1 MNTRWKHGLRSCA
14 RASAWVAGILV
25 IVLAV
30 VVGLAQLLLP
40 LVAGHP
46 EWVAG
51 QLSTR
56 LHRPTSFDSMRGQWT
71 ASGPLLALQGVRV
84 GAPAGRVA
92 GGLHIPEVDLRLD
105 FSAWVVPGRHLFNV
119 HVRGLRATATRTRD
133 GKWQVMGAGVELGGP
148 ALDLGHLS
156 ADLWLDNLQL
166 AVDDQRLGQRFDLS
180 APHLRVNRTARGRV
194 RLAGIV
200 QRQHSAGS
208 LRVAGDF
215 QQGRGTGRLWVG
227 LDASDLRHMLSGVEI
242 GGYRLDD
249 GRGRVGAWLRW
260 RQGQLADALVQLD
273 LAGLVVSSA
282 AAQHVQAGPLR
293 GLAGLRRVG
302 DGYRLSWAGSDGS
315 TAAALVRD
323 PGTPQLAVGIAA
335 RDWQLAPWLSLLA
348 LKPGLAPGLVQ
359 WLGHGQPR
367 ALANRLDL
375 GWSRA
380 HGLQAL
386 DLEFSGVGIDPAG
399 KLPGVDRLAGH
410 LVGDAEALSLRLP
423 AQAVTVSLPDLF
435 RQPLELSRLD
445 GSLALWQ
452 DDAGWVLGVDA
463 LDVSAED
470 YAAQLRGQLAFPQA
484 GGAPSADLFATV
496 DQAKVPAAKLFWPS
510 SMPPATMAWLDRA
523 LVAGRVEGAKVV
535 LRGNLAD
542 WPFTH
547 HEGRFEA
554 HVPIHDLTLDYA
566 PGWPRAERAEA
577 VADFVGS
584 GFRAVASTAQT
595 LGVHA
600 TLAAADIADFANAPL
615 ELSIRGGGS
624 GDDLMRFVRESPI
637 GSGQRDTLDKLS
649 LGGTGTFAMHLE
661 LPLHTDDAPRLSG
674 AVELSDADVRAPD
687 WNLELEQLGGPLH
700 FDLQGI
706 EADRLQAGFHG
717 RASTLALAIGEVHSH
732 PDTSVWVQMRGDYS
746 LADLVRDYPSLAWIG
761 QGSTGSGDFRVA
773 FSAVPAAGAAPARQ
787 QLTIDSDLRGVALN
801 YPAPLQKEAPAA
813 MPLHVVVGVPVDGAD
828 LRVALGQ
835 VARGRFRL
843 AGDAPPV
850 AGVIAFGTEM
860 PQHLPPTGL
869 QIRGHAQ
876 RLDVT
881 GWVQQTASSEGSG
894 GLAVSEVQVS
904 TDHALWF
911 NRSLGSMRIDATSP
925 GAALEVQVDGPSM
938 AGTISIPTTQ
948 LQQKGVT
955 ARVQRLYW
963 PVDATPDTTA
973 GDAAGTAPA
982 PPAAAKPPPGPEPN
996 PADTGVDPKA
1006 LPPMHLWVQDL
1017 RLGVAK
1023 LGDARLESWPTA
1035 NGMHIE
1041 QLRTLS
1047 GNAQISASGD
1057 WNGDAHDSHT
1067 QMNINF
1073 SANDLGA
1080 MLGALGF
1087 NGLIHGGRTHDELD
1101 ARWPGSPSNIALANM
1116 DGTLRIKV
1124 EDGRIPEAASP
1135 GVGRLLGLVSLAE
1148 LPRRL
1153 TLDFGDVFGKG
1164 LAFDS
1169 ISGQFRL
1176 ADGNASTNDLAI
1188 SGPSANITVT
1198 GRTGLRNRDYD
1209 QDVHVVPHVG
1219 NSLPLVGA
1227 VVGGPVGA
1235 AAGLAVQGLLGH
1247 GLNKA
1252 ASAHYRV
1259 TGSWDKPVFTLVDRG
1274 ASAQPPLAIRDGSA
1288 PPAAS
1293 GGSVLPAAPASSL
1306 PAPAGSVPTAAHGV
1320 PVPSSSVPASSG
1332 SVR

>member
-14 RASAWVAGILV
+14 RASAWVIGVLV

-40 LVAGHP
+40 LVARHP
-46 EWVAG
+46 DWVAA
-51 QLSTR
+51 QLTTH
-56 LHRPTSFDSMRGQWT
+56 LDRPTSFDSLRGQWT
-71 ASGPLLALQGVRV
+71 ASGPSLALRGVTV
-84 GAPAGRVA
+84 GPPAGKTK
-92 GGLHIPEVDLRLD
+92 GSLHIPEVDLRLD
-105 FSAWVVPGRHLFNV
+105 FSAWVVPARHLFNV
-119 HVRGLRATATRTRD
+119 HVRGLRATATRTGD
-133 GKWQVMGAGVELGGP
+133 GKWQVMGAGVELSGP

-166 AVDDQRLGQRFDLS
+166 AVDDQRSGQRFDLS

-200 QRQHSAGS
+200 QRQGSAGA

-215 QQGRGTGRLWVG
+215 QQDRGMGMLWVG

-242 GGYRLDD
+242 HGYRLDD

-260 RQGQLADALVQLD
+260 RQGQFADAVVQLD
-273 LAGLVVSSA
+273 LADLAISSA
-282 AAQHVQAGPLR
+282 AVQGVQTGPLH
-293 GLAGLRRVG
+293 GLVGLRRVA
-302 DGYRLSWAGSDGS
+302 DGYRLAWAGAGGS
-315 TAAALVRD
+315 AAVALVRD
-323 PGTPQLAVGIAA
+323 PGTPQLAVGVAG

-348 LKPGLAPGLVQ
+348 LKPALAPGLVQ

-367 ALANRLDL
+367 ALASRLDL

-380 HGLQAL
+380 NGLQAL
-386 DLEFSGVGIDPAG
+386 DLGFSGVGIDPVG

-410 LVGDAEALSLRLP
+410 VVGDAEALSLSLP
-423 AQAVTVSLPDLF
+423 AQATTISLPELF
-435 RQPLELSRLD
+435 RKPLELSKLD
-445 GSLALWQ
+445 GSLVLWK
-452 DDAGWVLGVDA
+452 DAAGWVLGADA
-463 LDVSAED
+463 LDVSAAD
-470 YAAQLRGQLAFPQA
+470 YTAQVRGKLAFPGA

-496 DQAKVPAAKLFWPS
+496 VEAKVPAAKLFWPS
-510 SMPPATMAWLDRA
+510 SMPAGTMAWLDRA
-523 LVAGRVEGAKVV
+523 LVAGRVAGAQVI
-535 LRGNLAD
+535 LRGDLAD

-566 PGWPRAERAEA
+566 NGWPRAAR
-577 VADFVGS
+577 VDVMADFVGG

-600 TLAAADIADFANAPL
+600 ELAVANIEDFATAPL
-615 ELSIRGGGS
+615 ELSIRGSGAGG
-624 GDDLMRFVRESPI
+624 DLMRFVRASPI

-649 LGGTGTFAMHLE
+649 LGGKGTFAMHLE

-674 AVELSDADVRAPD
+674 AVVLSDADLRAPD
-687 WNLELEQLGGPLH
+687 WNLELEQLEGPLR
-700 FDLQGI
+700 FDQHGI
-706 EADRLQAGFHG
+706 EADRLQAAFHG
-717 RASTLALAIGEVHSH
+717 RASTLALAIGDVPSH
-732 PDTSVWVQMRGDYS
+732 PDTSVWVQMRGEYS
-746 LADLVRDYPSLAWIG
+746 LADLVRDYPNLAWIG

-773 FSAVPAAGAAPARQ
+773 FSATPAAGAAPARQ

-801 YPAPLQKEAPAA
+801 YPAPLQKEAAVR
-813 MPLHVVVGVPVDGAD
+813 MPLHVAMGVPVDGAD
-828 LRVALGQ
+828 LRVALGE

-850 AGVIAFGTEM
+850 AGAIAFGTDM
-860 PQHLPPTGL
+860 PQQLPPTGL

-881 GWVQQTASSEGSG
+881 GWVQQTAGGEGEG
-894 GLAVSEVQVS
+894 GLAVTDVEVS
-904 TDHALWF
+904 ADHALWF
-911 NRSLGSMRIDATSP
+911 NRSLGAMRIDASTTN
-925 GAALEVQVDGPSM
+925 AALEVRVVGSAM

-955 ARVQRLYW
+955 ARIQRLYW
-963 PVDATPDTTA
+963 PVDTTPAEAASVATA
-973 GDAAGTAPA
+973 APA
-982 PPAAAKPPPGPEPN
+982 PPVAPKPPPAPEQN

-1006 LPPMHLWVQDL
+1006 LPPLHLWVQDL
-1017 RLGVAK
+1017 RFGVAK

-1041 QLRTLS
+1041 QLRALS
-1047 GNAQISASGD
+1047 GNAQISATGD

-1067 QMNINF
+1067 RMNINF
-1073 SANDLGA
+1073 SANDLGG
-1080 MLGALGF
+1080 MLGALGY
-1087 NGLIHGGRTHDELD
+1087 NGLIHGGSTHDQLD
-1101 ARWPGSPSNIALANM
+1101 ARWPGSPSGIALANM

-1124 EDGRIPEAASP
+1124 EDGRIPEATSP

-1169 ISGQFRL
+1169 ITGEFQL
-1176 ADGNASTNDLAI
+1176 ADGNATTNDLVI
-1188 SGPSANITVT
+1188 SGPSANITIT
-1198 GRTGLRNRDYD
+1198 GRTGLRGRDYD

-1247 GLNKA
+1247 GLNRA
-1252 ASAHYRV
+1252 ATAHYRV

-1274 ASAQPPLAIRDGSA
+1274 ASAQPPLAIPSGS
-1288 PPAAS
+1288 
-1293 GGSVLPAAPASSL
+1293 GLQAAPASSPL
-1306 PAPAGSVPTAAHGV
+1306 TPIVGMPAAASSVPTTSGSAPAPAGSV
-1320 PVPSSSVPASSG
+1320 
-1332 SVR
+1332 R

>member
-1 MNTRWKHGLRSCA
+1 MNIRWKHGLRCGA

-25 IVLAV
+25 IVMAV

-51 QLSTR
+51 QLTTR
-56 LHRPTSFDSMRGQWT
+56 LQRPTSFDSMRGQWT
-71 ASGPLLALQGVRV
+71 ASGPLLALQGVTV
-84 GAPAGRVA
+84 GPPAGGTR
-92 GGLHIPEVDLRLD
+92 GSLHIPEVDLRLD
-105 FSAWVVPGRHLFNV
+105 FSSWVVPGRHLFNV
-119 HVRGLRATATRTRD
+119 HVRGLRATATRTKD
-133 GKWQVMGAGVELGGP
+133 GKWRVMGAGVELSGP
-148 ALDLGHLS
+148 TLDLGHLS
-156 ADLWLDNLQL
+156 VDLWLDNLQL
-166 AVDDQRLGQRFDLS
+166 AVDDQRSGQRFDLS
-180 APHLRVNRTARGRV
+180 APQLRVNRTARGRV

-200 QRQHSAGS
+200 QRQGSAGA

-215 QQGRGTGRLWVG
+215 QQGRGTGMLWVG
-227 LDASDLRHMLSGVEI
+227 LDASDLRHMLSGVEV

-260 RQGQLADALVQLD
+260 RQGQLADAVVQLD
-273 LAGLVVSSA
+273 LAGLAISSA
-282 AAQHVQAGPLR
+282 AVQGVQAGPLH
-293 GLAGLRRVG
+293 GLAGLRRIA
-302 DGYRLSWAGSDGS
+302 DGYRLTWAGASGS
-315 TAAALVRD
+315 AVVALVHD
-323 PGTPQLAVGIAA
+323 PGTPQLAVGVMA

-348 LKPGLAPGLVQ
+348 LKPGLAPDLAQ

-367 ALANRLDL
+367 GLASRLDL

-399 KLPGVDRLAGH
+399 KLPGVDRLSGQ

-423 AQAVTVSLPDLF
+423 AQPVTISLPELF
-435 RQPLELSRLD
+435 RKPLELSKLD
-445 GSLALWQ
+445 SSLALWK
-452 DDAGWVLGVDA
+452 DDADWVLGMDA
-463 LDVSAED
+463 LDVTAAD
-470 YAAQLRGQLAFPQA
+470 YTAQVRGKLAFPAA
-484 GGAPSADLFATV
+484 GGAPAADLFATV
-496 DQAKVPAAKLFWPS
+496 GEAKVPAAKLFWPS
-510 SMPPATMAWLDRA
+510 SMPAATMAWLDRA
-523 LVAGRVEGAKVV
+523 LVAGRVEDAQVV
-535 LRGNLAD
+535 LRGDLAD
-542 WPFTH
+542 WPFTQ

-566 PGWPRAERAEA
+566 PGWPRAEHAE
-577 VADFVGS
+577 VMADFIGS

-600 TLAAADIADFANAPL
+600 ALAAADIADFASAPL
-615 ELSIRGGGS
+615 ELSIRGSGS
-624 GDDLMRFVRESPI
+624 GDDLMRFVRDSPI
-637 GSGQRDTLDKLS
+637 GSAQRDTLDKLS

-661 LPLHTDDAPRLSG
+661 LPLHTDDAPSLTG
-674 AVELSDADVRAPD
+674 AVELSDADLRAPD
-687 WNLELEQLGGPLH
+687 WNLELDQIAGPLH

-706 EADRLQAGFHG
+706 EGDHLQAGFHG
-717 RASTLALAIGEVHSH
+717 RASTLALAIGEVPSH
-732 PDTSVWVQMRGDYS
+732 LDTSVWIQMRGDYS

-773 FSAVPAAGAAPARQ
+773 FSAAPAAGTAPARQ
-787 QLTIDSDLRGVALN
+787 QVTIDSDLRGVALDF
-801 YPAPLQKEAPAA
+801 PAPMQKAA
-813 MPLHVVVGVPVDGAD
+813 DANMPLHVAIGVPVDGAD
-828 LRVALGQ
+828 LQVALGQ
-835 VARGRFRL
+835 VLRGRFRL
-843 AGDAPPV
+843 VADAPPM
-850 AGVIAFGTEM
+850 AGVIAFGSDM

-869 QIRGHAQ
+869 QIRGHAS

-881 GWVQQTASSEGSG
+881 GWVQQTASNSG
-894 GLAVSEVQVS
+894 DSGLTVRDVEVAA
-904 TDHALWF
+904 DHALWF
-911 NRSLGSMRIDATSP
+911 NRSLGAMHIGASTSD
-925 GAALEVQVDGPSM
+925 AALDVQVDGSAM

-955 ARVQRLYW
+955 ARIQRLYW
-963 PVDATPDTTA
+963 PVDTSPATAASTVTA
-973 GDAAGTAPA
+973 AQAPPVAAQLSPA
-982 PPAAAKPPPGPEPN
+982 PEEN

-1006 LPPMHLWVQDL
+1006 LPPLHLWVQDL

-1041 QLRTLS
+1041 QLRALS
-1047 GNAQISASGD
+1047 SNAQINATGD

-1073 SANDLGA
+1073 SANDFGA

-1087 NGLIHGGRTHDELD
+1087 DGLIHGGRTHDQLD

-1116 DGTLRIKV
+1116 DGILRLKI
-1124 EDGRIPEAASP
+1124 EDGRIPEATSP

-1169 ISGQFRL
+1169 ITGEFHL
-1176 ADGNASTNDLAI
+1176 ADGNATTNDLAI

-1198 GRTGLRNRDYD
+1198 GRTGLRGRDYD

-1227 VVGGPVGA
+1227 VVGGPVGV

-1259 TGSWDKPVFTLVDRG
+1259 TGSWDKPIFTLVEK
-1274 ASAQPPLAIRDGSA
+1274 Q
-1288 PPAAS
+1288 
-1293 GGSVLPAAPASSL
+1293 GGSVPRLKAPDSGIPLPASSSSTL
-1306 PAPAGSVPTAAHGV
+1306 PAPST
-1320 PVPSSSVPASSG
+1320 

>member
-1 MNTRWKHGLRSCA
+1 LAGVNTRWKHGLRSCA
-14 RASAWVAGILV
+14 RASAWVAGVLV

-46 EWVAG
+46 DWVAG
-51 QLSTR
+51 QLTTH
-56 LHRPTSFDSMRGQWT
+56 LNRPTSFDSMHGQWT
-71 ASGPLLALQGVRV
+71 ASGPSLALQGVTV
-84 GAPAGRVA
+84 GPPAGRA
-92 GGLHIPEVDLRLD
+92 KGSLHIPEVDLRLD

-119 HVRGLRATATRTRD
+119 HVRGLRATATRTED
-133 GKWQVMGAGVELGGP
+133 GKWQVMGAGVELNGP

-166 AVDDQRLGQRFDLS
+166 AVDDQRSGQHFELS

-194 RLAGIV
+194 RMAGVV
-200 QRQHSAGS
+200 QRQHSAGA

-215 QQGRGTGRLWVG
+215 QQGRGAGALWVG
-227 LDASDLRHMLSGVEI
+227 LDASDLRQMLSGVEFR
-242 GGYRLDD
+242 GYRLDD
-249 GRGRVGAWLRW
+249 GRGRVGVWLRW
-260 RQGQLADALVQLD
+260 RHNQLADAVVQLD
-273 LAGLVVSSA
+273 LAGLAVSSA
-282 AAQHVQAGPLR
+282 AAQRVQAGPLH
-293 GLAGLRRVG
+293 GLAGLRRVVG
-302 DGYRLSWAGSDGS
+302 GYRLTWAGAGGS
-315 TAAALVRD
+315 AAVALVRE
-323 PGTPQLAVGIAA
+323 PGTPQLAVGVTA

-367 ALANRLDL
+367 ALASRLDL
-375 GWSRA
+375 GWNRA

-386 DLEFSGVGIDPAG
+386 DLEFSGLGIDPSG

-410 LVGDAEALSLRLP
+410 LVGDAEALSLTLP
-423 AQAVTVSLPDLF
+423 MQAATISLPELF
-435 RQPLELSRLD
+435 RKPLELSKLD
-445 GSLALWQ
+445 GNLALWK
-452 DDAGWVLGVDA
+452 DAADWVLGVDA
-463 LDVSAED
+463 LDVSAAD
-470 YAAQLRGQLAFPQA
+470 YTAQVRGKLAFPGT
-484 GGAPSADLFATV
+484 GGAPSANLFATV
-496 DQAKVPAAKLFWPS
+496 GEAKVPAAKLFWPS

-523 LVAGRVEGAKVV
+523 LVAGRVDQAKVV

-542 WPFTH
+542 WPFTQ

-566 PGWPRAERAEA
+566 PGWPRAERAEV
-577 VADFVGS
+577 VADFVGD
-584 GFRAVASTAQT
+584 GFRAVASTAQA
-595 LGVHA
+595 LGVQA
-600 TLAAADIADFANAPL
+600 ALAAANIADFATAPL
-615 ELSIRGGGS
+615 ELSIRGSGAGG
-624 GDDLMRFVRESPI
+624 DLMRFVRDSPI

-649 LGGTGTFAMHLE
+649 LGGMGTFAMHLE

-674 AVELSDADVRAPD
+674 AVELSDADVRAPA
-687 WNLELEQLGGPLH
+687 WNLQLEQLEGPLR

-717 RASTLALAIGEVHSH
+717 RASTLALAIGEVPSH

-761 QGSTGSGDFRVA
+761 QGSAGRGDFRVT

-787 QLTIDSDLRGVALN
+787 QLTVDSDLRGMALN
-801 YPAPLQKEAPAA
+801 YPAPLQKEALAA
-813 MPLHVVVGVPVDGAD
+813 MPLHVAIGVPVVGAD
-828 LRVALGQ
+828 LQVALGQ
-835 VARGRFRL
+835 VARARFRL

-850 AGVIAFGTEM
+850 AGAIVFGTGM

-876 RLDVT
+876 RLDVA
-881 GWVQQTASSEGSG
+881 GWVQQTGGSEGGG
-894 GLAVSEVQVS
+894 GLAVNDVQVS
-904 TDHALWF
+904 ADHALWF
-911 NRSLGSMRIDATSP
+911 NRSLGAMRIDASTP
-925 GAALEVQVDGPSM
+925 GAALEVRVDGPAM

-955 ARVQRLYW
+955 ARIQRLYW
-963 PVDATPDTTA
+963 PVDAAPAT
-973 GDAAGTAPA
+973 AAGSAASAAPA
-982 PPAAAKPPPGPEPN
+982 QPAVARPPPEPEEN
-996 PADTGVDPKA
+996 PADTGVDPKS
-1006 LPPMHLWVQDL
+1006 LPPLHLWVQDL

-1041 QLRTLS
+1041 QLRALS

-1073 SANDLGA
+1073 SANDLGE

-1087 NGLIHGGRTHDELD
+1087 NGLIHGGRTHDQLD

-1124 EDGRIPEAASP
+1124 EDGRIPEATSP

-1169 ISGQFRL
+1169 ITGEFHL
-1176 ADGNASTNDLAI
+1176 ADGNATTNDLAI
-1188 SGPSANITVT
+1188 NGPSANITVT
-1198 GRTGLRNRDYD
+1198 GRTGLRGRDYD

-1227 VVGGPVGA
+1227 VVGGPVGV

-1274 ASAQPPLAIRDGSA
+1274 ASAQPPLAIPSGS
-1288 PPAAS
+1288 
-1293 GGSVLPAAPASSL
+1293 GLPATPAGSLPAPIIGMPVGASTVTAPSNSA
-1306 PAPAGSVPTAAHGV
+1306 PAPAGSV
-1320 PVPSSSVPASSG
+1320 
-1332 SVR
+1332 R